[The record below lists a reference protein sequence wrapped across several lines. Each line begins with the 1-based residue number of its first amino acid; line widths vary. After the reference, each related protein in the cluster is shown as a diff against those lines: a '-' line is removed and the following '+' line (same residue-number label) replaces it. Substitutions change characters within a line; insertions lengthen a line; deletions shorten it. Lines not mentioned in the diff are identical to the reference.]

1 MAQHRP
7 TGSGNNTILR
17 SPKQQ
22 IWLRTALCGGWCQR
36 MALCNRELHARNDD
50 DDLMSTGAIANGTV
64 YREYGAVYKCPT
76 ELHCTDKNSH
86 RLTFQCMKSMPHHT
100 AVHLHGKA
108 CTNVIAWQVS
118 TTVLLTAGHQQDLN
132 KGDIKQKKIKQHF
145 HENVHLL
152 KMDSYRFS
160 TIYKT
165 LHIKC
170 DQMEKS
176 PLFLDYILTTAKNE
190 ITTEAHQGRVQ
201 DAHF

>member
-1 MAQHRP
+1 MSTYGAMQSWVACQKRRRRSNVNRCHRQWDCLQRVWRRLQM
-7 TGSGNNTILR
+7 SD
-17 SPKQQ
+17 
-22 IWLRTALCGGWCQR
+22 WTAL
-36 MALCNRELHARNDD
+36 
-50 DDLMSTGAIANGTV
+50 
-64 YREYGAVYKCPT
+64 P
-76 ELHCTDKNSH
+76 HCTDKNSH

-132 KGDIKQKKIKQHF
+132 KGDIKQRKIKQQF